1 MRSVFVNSAFFR
13 RFDLGTHVLA
23 GGRAPQM
30 GFSFKDLLPGTGL
43 DASDIDKIKDP
54 AVRDQFK
61 TAYQRCQGF
70 GLDSVKGI
78 ACLAELG
85 AKVYATISSQDN
97 LPITPIKPVTPTDT
111 SLPIIP
117 IAIALLA
124 AGGLVWFLA
133 TKGKK

>member
-13 RFDLGTHVLA
+13 RYDLGTHILS
-23 GGRAPQM
+23 GGPQL
-30 GFSFKDLLPGTGL
+30 GFSFKDLLPGVGL
-43 DASDIDKIKDP
+43 SPSDIDKIKDH
-54 AVRDQFK
+54 AVRDEFK

-85 AKVYATISSQDN
+85 AKVYAKLSEQDK
-97 LPITPIKPVTPTDT
+97 LPITPIKPVVPQE

-117 IAIALLA
+117 IVIAVIA